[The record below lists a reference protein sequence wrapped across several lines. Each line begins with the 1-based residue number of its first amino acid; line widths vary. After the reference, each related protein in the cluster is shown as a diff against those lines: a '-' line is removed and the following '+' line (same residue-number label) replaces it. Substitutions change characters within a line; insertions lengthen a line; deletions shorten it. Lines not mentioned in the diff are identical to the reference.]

1 MTERVKT
8 RRYNAYAC
16 CVGACFLLVSLT
28 GCGPSVSSPED
39 VARFKKAGPT
49 ERMTG
54 PKQLAKKRRGPY
66 QVIPGDVLEF
76 QLPTHMRFVS
86 TELSEWMR
94 PSYGRRDVE
103 PYLVRVNNTGAV
115 TMPIVGD
122 IPVDGRSLT
131 EIERAVIDAYYPR
144 YVVNPPAL
152 VCKVNKYQAEHERV
166 FTVMGLVNKPNA
178 YPYPADVQYNLMEAL
193 AFAGGLNMIADP
205 EFVKVYRQDVD
216 GEIRE
221 ATFRIRDKAFSE
233 AYDVMIKPG
242 DVIVVEHTMGTR
254 INQFLSDILRVT
266 VGADARYSQF

>member
-1 MTERVKT
+1 V
-8 RRYNAYAC
+8 N
-16 CVGACFLLVSLT
+16 VT
-28 GCGPSVSSPED
+28 GCGPSVSSPEE
-39 VARFKKAGPT
+39 VAIFKKAGPI
-49 ERMTG
+49 ERTTG
-54 PKQLAKKRRGPY
+54 AKQSAKKRRGPY
-66 QVIPGDVLEF
+66 RVIPGDVLEF

-94 PSYGRRDVE
+94 PSYGRRQIE
-103 PYLVRVNNTGAV
+103 PYLVRVNDTGAV

-131 EIERAVIDAYYPR
+131 EIERAVIDAYYPM
-144 YVVNPPAL
+144 YVVNPPPL
-152 VCKVNKYQAEHERV
+152 VCQVKNYQADHERV

-216 GEIRE
+216 GEIHD
-221 ATFRIRDKAFSE
+221 ATFRIRDKAFRE

-242 DVIVVEHTMGTR
+242 DVIVVDHTLSTR
-254 INQFLSDILRVT
+254 INKFVSDIFRVS